1 MKAPFLPHQITDTT
15 RMITL
20 TGVKVVTPPLT
31 CRPTQASIV
40 PTCQLLHLVPPLR
53 QETVLKPGLFLRL
66 HRRGSKGNSTQLRI
80 LRSGTHTPLIKMF
93 INSVTPVLTYIIA
106 IIIII
111 VAVVWCVHTYTNYH
125 ISLSSHSS
133 VQFGAA
139 RLTDIHVH
147 GSVEL
152 LNAKSRVFH
161 ICDIEVHK
169 YAQEWVNLLLFWVKC
184 KPSQREK

>member
-1 MKAPFLPHQITDTT
+1 
-15 RMITL
+15 
-20 TGVKVVTPPLT
+20 
-31 CRPTQASIV
+31 
-40 PTCQLLHLVPPLR
+40 
-53 QETVLKPGLFLRL
+53 
-66 HRRGSKGNSTQLRI
+66 
-80 LRSGTHTPLIKMF
+80 MF

-125 ISLSSHSS
+125 KSLSSHSS

-147 GSVEL
+147 NSVEL

-169 YAQEWVNLLLFWVKC
+169 YAQEWVNLLLFWVKR

>member
-1 MKAPFLPHQITDTT
+1 MKVPFPPHQITDTT

-20 TGVKVVTPPLT
+20 TGVKVVTLPLT

-40 PTCQLLHLVPPLR
+40 PTCQLLHLIPLLR
-53 QETVLKPGLFLRL
+53 QETVLKPRLFLRL
-66 HRRGSKGNSTQLRI
+66 LRRGSKGNSTQLRI
-80 LRSGTHTPLIKMF
+80 LRSETHTPLIKMF

-111 VAVVWCVHTYTNYH
+111 FAVVWCVHTYTNYH
-125 ISLSSHSS
+125 KSLSSHSS

-139 RLTDIHVH
+139 RLTDVH

-152 LNAKSRVFH
+152 LNAKSHVFH

-169 YAQEWVNLLLFWVKC
+169 YAQEWANLLLFWVKC